1 MEESEETKRGGPF
14 PNSVP
19 RTSRFSIMMMMQP
32 IILEVVVVVVR
43 TDIVVVVLPLFNISS
58 SSSSSSGTDTCHPRH
73 LSLSLSMVRL
83 AVLRLA
89 SIGMLYAKEDDSPV
103 VLALIMLEPLSDLQL
118 RCIANASPWAPVMI
132 EASVDDIWH
141 HRSGGGGTS
150 SGFGARVH
158 SVEPRIIP
166 TTTTI
171 RQKNRLKD
179 GLLLFK
185 RKRVTTMS

>member
-1 MEESEETKRGGPF
+1 
-14 PNSVP
+14 
-19 RTSRFSIMMMMQP
+19 MMMMQP

-43 TDIVVVVLPLFNISS
+43 TDIDVVVVVVLPLLFNI
-58 SSSSSSGTDTCHPRH
+58 SSSSSGTDTCHPRH
-73 LSLSLSMVRL
+73 LSLYLSMVRL

-166 TTTTI
+166 TTTTTTI
-171 RQKNRLKD
+171 RPKNRLKD

-185 RKRVTTMS
+185 RKRVTTMSSCD